1 MNARQKAEIT
11 QVPTGITVKECL
23 EYAERHMDWLGKH
36 ALEAHRTG
44 KPLVVKASSAKII
57 LSRSLTA
64 VRRAMRLLG
73 HEPSNNLWTR
83 KPD

>member
-1 MNARQKAEIT
+1 MNTRQKNEIK
-11 QVPTGITVKECL
+11 QVPANITVKDCL
-23 EYAERHMDWLGKH
+23 EYAESHIDWLGKL
-36 ALEAHRTG
+36 ALEANRSG
-44 KPLVVKASSAKII
+44 QPLVVKSSSAKII

-73 HEPSNNLWTR
+73 HEPRNNLWTR